1 MINFVFSLI
10 LAAWVGAIAILSVQ
24 NAAPI
29 SLKFLQFQSIQMPI
43 GVVLAF
49 SVGIGMLGM
58 AILSPLWKL
67 AGPSLTNSHS
77 EDFYEDETLYDNEV
91 INPQQRT
98 RPGTPNTTV
107 TDDWLENPS
116 DEW

>member
-1 MINFVFSLI
+1 MINFVMSLI

-24 NAAPI
+24 NAAPV
-29 SLKFLQFQSIQMPI
+29 SLNFLQFQSIQMPI

-49 SVGIGMLGM
+49 GVGIGMLGM

-67 AGPSLTNSHS
+67 AGPSLPQSHP
-77 EDFYEDETLYDNEV
+77 EDLYEDEAFYENEA
-91 INPQQRT
+91 INQQR
-98 RPGTPNTTV
+98 RSHHSTPETSV

-116 DEW
+116 DDW